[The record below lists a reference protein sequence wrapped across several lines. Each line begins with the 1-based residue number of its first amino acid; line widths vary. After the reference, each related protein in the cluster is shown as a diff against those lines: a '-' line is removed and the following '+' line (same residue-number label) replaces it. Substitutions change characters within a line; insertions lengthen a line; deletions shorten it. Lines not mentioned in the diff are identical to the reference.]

1 MEVSKSSND
10 MGRPVVQVEMN
21 RVKRLFREVAL
32 ELDSMPIEDHIHL
45 SMALKSTNY
54 FEQCVIDPLHKTA
67 ENRDRPKKLKVA
79 YKAKKIQR
87 FVCSLSRKLC
97 L

>member
-54 FEQCVIDPLHKTA
+54 FAQCVLDPLQKTH
-67 ENRDRPKKLKVA
+67 RDRPKKLKVA

-87 FVCSLSRKLC
+87 FVCGLSRKLC